1 MVIESSRAI
10 AEVAREIQVNE
21 GTLGRRL
28 VSGQDGLTCDSLLAA
43 RLVTADGSV
52 LEVREEPEPDLL
64 WGLRGRGGNIGVVT
78 EFSCGC
84 IPVPV
89 PMHAG
94 MVIHPLAD
102 QARLSAFQGDVE
114 TGQSSPVELSIK
126 VTRSSR
132 VSSGNTS

>member
-1 MVIESSRAI
+1 MRPN
-10 AEVAREIQVNE
+10 R
-21 GTLGRRL
+21 
-28 VSGQDGLTCDSLLAA
+28 TCCGGCAA
-43 RLVTADGSV
+43 G
-52 LEVREEPEPDLL
+52 
-64 WGLRGRGGNIGVVT
+64 GGNIGVVT

-89 PMHAG
+89 PGPVYAG

-102 QARLSAFQGDVE
+102 QARLSASQGDVE